1 MSLIDLVEFGI
12 FENGASIR
20 VNLKEIDPIKIDSL
34 EEINEPIF
42 SQTEMSYF
50 VEDVRKS
57 RKTYVTNS
65 GKVYYSEE

>member
-1 MSLIDLVEFGI
+1 MSLIDLIEFGI

-42 SQTEMSYF
+42 SQTEVSYF

>member
-20 VNLKEIDPIKIDSL
+20 INLKEIDPIKIDSL